1 MIQKTRTITRK
12 TSTATGNKNDNPD
25 NKQDHQKNEND
36 NPDNKYDRQEEN
48 KNDNLYCKTQAKWLQ
63 II

>member
-1 MIQKTRTITRK
+1 M
-12 TSTATGNKNDNPD
+12 ATGNKNDNPD